1 MTRRFSTASNISLV
15 PVTHAIPASKYS
27 IRSRRFALAI
37 SLLALTAVVLG
48 LATHREVLACA
59 SNCLLGCLYP
69 LVRKTLRRTLWL
81 RDLARSLCWIFCCY
95 FVALVV
101 VISLSIRHYTVTFS
115 YCYGSNRADCTEQSE
130 LELLCEDGM
139 KVTCLSKLEAVMQII
154 SSLLD
159 FIVLL
164 SLLPFA
170 CLFSMAANE
179 ALGEEWIIEEW
190 EPTPTAYSM
199 VIKGAPELQDGEGV
213 IGFPADA
220 KPQHVETDLTLVA
233 AS

>member
-1 MTRRFSTASNISLV
+1 MR
-15 PVTHAIPASKYS
+15 
-27 IRSRRFALAI
+27 
-37 SLLALTAVVLG
+37 
-48 LATHREVLACA
+48 
-59 SNCLLGCLYP
+59 
-69 LVRKTLRRTLWL
+69 
-81 RDLARSLCWIFCCY
+81 
-95 FVALVV
+95 
-101 VISLSIRHYTVTFS
+101 
-115 YCYGSNRADCTEQSE
+115 
-130 LELLCEDGM
+130 
-139 KVTCLSKLEAVMQII
+139 VTCLSKLEAVMQLI

-199 VIKGAPELQDGEGV
+199 VIKGAPELQDEEGV
-213 IGFPADA
+213 IGFPVDA
-220 KPQHVETDLTLVA
+220 KPQHGETDLTLVA